1 MKKANT
7 IRIISI
13 CFMAI
18 SVALMLLPSGV
29 AMKFVSEPGPPME
42 YVTYYYSYISGMPIG
57 YGNWF
62 PILTAILSFA
72 VLLVLIISLIRRMES
87 ESGSRK
93 TVLICLSICI
103 VAALISWRLFNSV
116 SIIGVIICVLHA
128 ITLALQIIFKRTEE
142 RDVSS
147 AL

>member
-87 ESGSRK
+87 GSRK

-103 VAALISWRLFNSV
+103 VSALISWRLFNSV

-128 ITLALQIIFKRTEE
+128 IALALQIIFKRTEE
-142 RDVSS
+142 RDVSP